1 MTRATLAALFT
12 LMEISCAGIVSAQA
26 PAQSSAAP
34 QTAPQNSAP
43 APRSR
48 AANPANLGRLQLEQ
62 YLDGLATQDEAAR
75 AATVAAIHTR
85 AQAEA
90 RQAKVRAQVLSLI
103 GALPQRTP
111 LHTKFVG
118 ETQ

>member
-1 MTRATLAALFT
+1 MIRATVATLFT
-12 LMEISCAGIVSAQA
+12 LMAISCAGIVSAQA
-26 PAQSSAAP
+26 PAQSPAAP
-34 QTAPQNSAP
+34 QTAPQPAP
-43 APRSR
+43 QAPRSR

-62 YLDGLATQDEAAR
+62 YLDGFATQDEAAR
-75 AATVAAIHTR
+75 ATTVAAIHTR

-90 RQAKVRAQVLSLI
+90 RQTKVRAQVLALI

-118 ETQ
+118 DT

>member
-1 MTRATLAALFT
+1 MTRATFAALLT
-12 LMEISCAGIVSAQA
+12 LIAISCGGIVSAQA
-26 PAQSSAAP
+26 PAQSTATPQAAP
-34 QTAPQNSAP
+34 Q

-103 GALPQRTP
+103 GALPLRTP

-118 ETQ
+118 ETPAD

>member
-1 MTRATLAALFT
+1 MIRVTLAALLT
-12 LMEISCAGIVSAQA
+12 LISCVGLACAQA
-26 PAQSSAAP
+26 ATQPAP
-34 QTAPQNSAP
+34 QAQ
-43 APRSR
+43 RSR
-48 AANPANLGRLQLEQ
+48 AASPANLGRLQLEQ

-75 AATVAAIHTR
+75 AVTVAAIHTR

-118 ETQ
+118 ETQADGFRI